1 MPGGVHHRFAG
12 PDDLPGD
19 LAVIPGP
26 VHTELGGEQIWR
38 KHGILGWEPGESQCL
53 GVRQTA
59 GTAAK
64 AKQLYITFQLFRHQE
79 LHHIEELCAV

>member
-26 VHTELGGEQIWR
+26 VHTELGGGRSGGNTAYWAGSR
-38 KHGILGWEPGESQCL
+38 
-53 GVRQTA
+53 VRASASASARQRDSCKGQTA
-59 GTAAK
+59 LHNVPAFPPPRAAS
-64 AKQLYITFQLFRHQE
+64 H
-79 LHHIEELCAV
+79 